1 MTKSGI
7 TRRIDELGRIVV
19 PKEMRYNLGIRDG
32 EPLEIYTDNNA
43 IIIKKF
49 SQVEN
54 IKDISENVCNLIS
67 DVCNVDIMISDRE
80 KIVACSNNLK
90 HLLGVT
96 LGETHKKLI
105 DFRENWISEKK
116 EVMFDLNKYFTIIP
130 IITSLD
136 SSGLVFILS
145 DEYNDVNV
153 KYAKI
158 AQKLIVQKLDVA
170 S

>member
-1 MTKSGI
+1 MKNSGI
-7 TRRIDELGRIVV
+7 TRKIDELGRIVV

-32 EPLEIYTDNNA
+32 EMLEIYTENNA

-54 IKDISENVCNLIS
+54 IKDISENICNMIS
-67 DVCNVDIMISDRE
+67 DVCNVDIIISDRE
-80 KIVACSNNLK
+80 KIIACSNNLK
-90 HLLGVT
+90 MLLGVS
-96 LGETHKKLI
+96 LGSKHKKLI
-105 DFRENWISEKK
+105 DNRESFISEKR
-116 EVMFDLNKYFTIIP
+116 EIMFELNKYFTILP

-136 SSGLVFILS
+136 SCGLIFIIT
-145 DEYNDVNV
+145 DEYSDVNI

-158 AQKLIVQKLDVA
+158 IQKLIVQKLDIA